1 MFKPLTWGWKNFLPS
16 ATLFSMRSTS
26 SVANSSLKLVNKVAV
41 VTGSTNGSK
50 EVRSHRTDAT
60 PLYHFGSSYYP
71 QGRYEVSFS
80 ELRGGI
86 HLELED
92 KKYSKK
98 GLSPRVN
105 CHILSIF
112 AYRIGFS
119 IARRLAQDGA
129 HVIISSRKQQNVDKA
144 VDTLQ
149 REGLSVVG
157 TVCHVGKAEDRER
170 LVATALKHCGGVDFL
185 VCTAGVNPF
194 VGSTLGSSE
203 QVWDKIL
210 SVNVKAPALLLSQLL
225 PHMENRGQG
234 SVVLVSSIAA
244 YVPHAKLG
252 AYNVSKT
259 ALLGLTKTLAVELAP
274 KNIRVNCLVPGF
286 IKTDFSQVVSTEKS
300 FCSYTTGFWVLQ
312 QSQNQSYVESKPRV
326 LQKSFHNPRTP
337 SYSWESVTSFTHLLS
352 PCRVGKP
359 EECAG
364 LVSFLCSP
372 DASYIT
378 GENIVIAG
386 FSPRL

>member
-1 MFKPLTWGWKNFLPS
+1 MFRPLTWGWKSFLPS
-16 ATLFSMRSTS
+16 ATLLSMRSIS

-41 VTGSTNGSK
+41 VTGSTNG
-50 EVRSHRTDAT
+50 
-60 PLYHFGSSYYP
+60 
-71 QGRYEVSFS
+71 
-80 ELRGGI
+80 
-86 HLELED
+86 
-92 KKYSKK
+92 
-98 GLSPRVN
+98 
-105 CHILSIF
+105 
-112 AYRIGFS
+112 IGFS

-129 HVIISSRKQQNVDKA
+129 HVIISSRKQQNVDQV
-144 VDTLQ
+144 VDILQ
-149 REGLSVVG
+149 REGLSVAG

-185 VCTAGVNPF
+185 VCTAGVNPL

-244 YVPHAKLG
+244 YVPFAKLG

-274 KNIRVNCLVPGF
+274 KNIRVNCLVPGL
-286 IKTDFSQVVSTEKS
+286 IKTDFSRVVSTEKS
-300 FCSYTTGFWVLQ
+300 FF
-312 QSQNQSYVESKPRV
+312 E
-326 LQKSFHNPRTP
+326 
-337 SYSWESVTSFTHLLS
+337 YSWESVTSFTHLLS

-359 EECAG
+359 EDCAG

-378 GENIVIAG
+378 GENIVVAG
-386 FSPRL
+386 FSTHL